1 MLIYEPPLGT
11 SVGQSK
17 LSYIIAPPTDTAY
30 CLPLVCHL
38 KCMRAW
44 SCNRVCLAN
53 SKQERKDK
61 WHLVQGVKIIIVL
74 LV

>member
-38 KCMRAW
+38 KMHA
-44 SCNRVCLAN
+44 CLILQQGML
-53 SKQERKDK
+53 SEFQTRKER
-61 WHLVQGVKIIIVL
+61 
-74 LV
+74 